1 VIAAT
6 DYMRAYAEQIRPYVS
21 RRYRV
26 LGTDGYGR
34 SDTREA
40 LREFFEVNAEYIVL
54 AALKSLAEEDALP
67 VERVTQAVA
76 ELGIDPEKPAPW
88 TV

>member
-1 VIAAT
+1 
-6 DYMRAYAEQIRPYVS
+6 MRAYAEQIRPYVP

-40 LREFFEVNAEYIVL
+40 LRAFFEVTAEHIAF
-54 AALKSLAEEDALP
+54 AALKSLADEGALP
-67 VERVTQAVA
+67 LERVTQAVT